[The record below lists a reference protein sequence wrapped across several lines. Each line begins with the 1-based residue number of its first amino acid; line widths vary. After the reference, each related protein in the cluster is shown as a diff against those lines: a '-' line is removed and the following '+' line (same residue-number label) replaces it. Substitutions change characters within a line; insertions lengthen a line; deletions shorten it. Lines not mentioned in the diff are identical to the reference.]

1 MHLSYISIVRSCI
14 IKYSISMN
22 YNHPAE
28 YIFLTLHYELQFT
41 RLAIMIGTLL
51 LHIQADLQ
59 NSVCYLLVIEAV
71 ITLFI

>member
-1 MHLSYISIVRSCI
+1 
-14 IKYSISMN
+14 MN